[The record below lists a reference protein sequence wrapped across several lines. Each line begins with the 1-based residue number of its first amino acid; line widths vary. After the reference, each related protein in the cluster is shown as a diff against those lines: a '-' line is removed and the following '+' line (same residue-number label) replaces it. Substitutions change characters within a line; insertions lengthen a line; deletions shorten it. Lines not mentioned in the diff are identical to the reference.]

1 MPLPVNPPCFI
12 DSKSFWVCK
21 LSPLLGSIKV
31 FNLLKIYENLS
42 LNNSNVDDM
51 PTKIARPKE
60 IRRAILIPE
69 TNIKINQ
76 TEKINKL
83 WPTSGWLSNNNKE
96 KNLLKPLKWKIKY
109 TKNIKFII
117 AGLIIAAGVWQ
128 IIDDSVGTGIFYIL
142 LSGIPIFLYF
152 KNEFI
157 LLAFLKLRKQD
168 FEGAKKWLAYIKN
181 PETALVRKQQ
191 GYFNYLHGIMVSQ
204 TNINQAEKYFKKAIE
219 LGLSMDM
226 DLAVAKLNLAG
237 VAMSR
242 RRKLEATALLNEAK
256 KLDKQNMLK
265 EQITM
270 MKEQMKKI

>member
-1 MPLPVNPPCFI
+1 MFH
-12 DSKSFWVCK
+12 
-21 LSPLLGSIKV
+21 
-31 FNLLKIYENLS
+31 
-42 LNNSNVDDM
+42 
-51 PTKIARPKE
+51 
-60 IRRAILIPE
+60 
-69 TNIKINQ
+69 
-76 TEKINKL
+76 
-83 WPTSGWLSNNNKE
+83 
-96 KNLLKPLKWKIKY
+96 
-109 TKNIKFII
+109 KNIKFII
-117 AGLIIAAGVWQ
+117 AGLIITAGVWQ

>member
-1 MPLPVNPPCFI
+1 MFH
-12 DSKSFWVCK
+12 
-21 LSPLLGSIKV
+21 
-31 FNLLKIYENLS
+31 
-42 LNNSNVDDM
+42 
-51 PTKIARPKE
+51 
-60 IRRAILIPE
+60 
-69 TNIKINQ
+69 
-76 TEKINKL
+76 
-83 WPTSGWLSNNNKE
+83 
-96 KNLLKPLKWKIKY
+96 
-109 TKNIKFII
+109 KNIKLIL
-117 AGLIIAAGVWQ
+117 AGLIVI
-128 IIDDSVGTGIFYIL
+128 TGIWQFTESNIGNGIFLIL

-168 FEGAKKWLAYIKN
+168 FEGAQKWLAYIKN

-191 GYFNYLHGIMVSQ
+191 GYFNYLHGIMLSQ

-237 VAMSR
+237 VAMTR